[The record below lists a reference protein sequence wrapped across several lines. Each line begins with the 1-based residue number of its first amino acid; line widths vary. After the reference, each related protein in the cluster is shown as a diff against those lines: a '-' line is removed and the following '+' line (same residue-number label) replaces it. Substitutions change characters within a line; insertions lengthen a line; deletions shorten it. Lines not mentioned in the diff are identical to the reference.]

1 MVADEEK
8 NIRANPVARTSDL
21 LQKVFGSATASK

>member
-8 NIRANPVARTSDL
+8 AIRQNPVKQSSAI
-21 LQKVFGSATASK
+21 LQKVFGSLGQ